1 MSRNF
6 RLTAGSAFL
15 ATVAAA
21 GLFWSASVQAEPM
34 TLIFAG
40 DIMLD
45 DGPGRFIAKGGDPL
59 APFAAVLKAADY
71 RIANLECPIAE
82 SGTRLTPKFFTFRAH
97 PRTLPVL
104 QGRFDAVTLAN
115 NHTGDYGTNALLETM
130 RRLDAAGIARF
141 GAGKNLAEA
150 HKPLWIEHKGLKIAV
165 LGYNEFIP
173 RAFEAGPNSPGT
185 AWSEDDHVISDI
197 RAAKAAGADL
207 IIPFMHW
214 GWENEPTPTQRLQT
228 FARRMIDEGAS
239 MVVGSHPHVT
249 QGADIYRGK
258 PIIYSLGNFVFDG
271 FDFPEAKLGWLLRL
285 KLDKTGVLEWHTLA
299 AQIDSDGTPH
309 PAPGALTPCG
319 KAGDIVVSQC
329 KNP

>member
-1 MSRNF
+1 MSRFF
-6 RLTAGSAFL
+6 RLTAAIALLAAFN
-15 ATVAAA
+15 VH
-21 GLFWSASVQAEPM
+21 AEPL

-40 DIMLD
+40 DVMLD
-45 DGPGRFIAKGGDPL
+45 DGPGRLIARGGDPL
-59 APFAAVLKAADY
+59 THFADTLKAADY
-71 RIANLECPIAE
+71 RIANLESPIAE
-82 SGTRLTPKFFTFRAH
+82 SGTRLTPKFYAFRAH
-97 PRTLPVL
+97 PRTLSVL
-104 QGRFDAVTLAN
+104 HGRFDAVSLAN
-115 NHTGDYGTNALLETM
+115 NHIGDYGNDALLETM
-130 RRLDAAGIARF
+130 QRLDTAGIARF
-141 GAGKNLAEA
+141 GAGRNLVEA
-150 HKPLWIEHKGLKIAV
+150 HQPLWVKRKGLKIAI

-173 RAFEAGPNSPGT
+173 RRFEAGAETPGV

-214 GWENEPTPTQRLQT
+214 GWENEPAPTQRLQT

-285 KLDKTGVLEWHTLA
+285 KLDKTGVLEWETLA
-299 AQIDSDGTPH
+299 AQIDEDGTPH

>member
-6 RLTAGSAFL
+6 RLTAGSILFAML
-15 ATVAAA
+15 AAA
-21 GLFWSASVQAEPM
+21 GLWCPVSAQAEPM

-97 PRTLPVL
+97 PRTLPAL

-115 NHTGDYGTNALLETM
+115 NHTGDYGTEALLETM
-130 RRLDAAGIARF
+130 HRLDAAGIARF
-141 GAGKNLAEA
+141 GAGKNLVEA
-150 HKPLWIEHKGLKIAV
+150 HKPLWIERQGLKIAV

-173 RAFEAGPNSPGT
+173 RAFEAGPDTPGT
-185 AWSEDDHVISDI
+185 AWSEDDQVISDI

-214 GWENEPTPTQRLQT
+214 GWENEPTPTRRLQT

-309 PAPGALTPCG
+309 PVPGALTPCG
-319 KAGDIVVSQC
+319 KAGDIIVSQC